1 MASVLVLYQV
11 DFRSPFHLHHHLPHF
26 HLSPYIDQRRNADS
40 ASNINT
46 ISIEGSNKT
55 GKLGKMAVG
64 KFGAGGSKMTMKAPA
79 ARSSRAGPSQRNGN
93 AGKGKTSA
101 AKEESDS
108 EDAMEEDDQISVDD
122 DEPDTEDE
130 IEAAKGAGS
139 KSKKTAKRKRRA
151 TSPTSFGSAL
161 EGLLGIAPST
171 SADALEML
179 DEAAENDNDEEAAA
193 DESETRPPVSKKKKK
208 PIQEVPA
215 ILSLA
220 PHLRRSAQSTSLSA
234 RAARIALEQKRRREE
249 RSHVKDVIG
258 GWGPPGVLPPLE
270 DEDGNIIK
278 TYPAISAE
286 DDAEKLLE
294 FAAQGGSQ
302 AYERKLRK
310 VAQRGVVKLFNAIR
324 AAQTTTE
331 DDLEQVEKKQA
342 ASGKTAAKTS
352 AVAAAATTSKKVGL
366 ASKDARL
373 ADLSKSN
380 FLDLIKKGP
389 KGGKASSVAAK

>member
-1 MASVLVLYQV
+1 MA
-11 DFRSPFHLHHHLPHF
+11 
-26 HLSPYIDQRRNADS
+26 A
-40 ASNINT
+40 
-46 ISIEGSNKT
+46 
-55 GKLGKMAVG
+55 G
-64 KFGAGGSKMTMKAPA
+64 KFGPSGSKMTMKATTAGP
-79 ARSSRAGPSQRNGN
+79 SSSSARAGPSRRHGD
-93 AGKGKTSA
+93 AGKGKKIDA
-101 AKEESDS
+101 ATKDSDS
-108 EDAMEEDDQISVDD
+108 EDAMDDDDQISLDE

-151 TSPTSFGSAL
+151 TSPTSFGSTL
-161 EGLLGIAPST
+161 EGLLGIDPST
-171 SADALEML
+171 SAEALETL
-179 DEAAENDNDEEAAA
+179 DEAAEAAKEDEDDNDAA
-193 DESETRPPVSKKKKK
+193 DDSELESPVSKKKNKSR
-208 PIQEVPA
+208 QEVPA

-249 RSHVKDVIG
+249 RSHAKDVIG

-270 DEDGNIIK
+270 DEDGNIIE

-286 DDAEKLLE
+286 DDAQKLQE
-294 FAAQGGSQ
+294 FASQGGSQ

-331 DDLEQVEKKQA
+331 DDLEEIEKKQ
-342 ASGKTAAKTS
+342 SAAKASS
-352 AVAAAATTSKKVGL
+352 AAAKATATTAAAAGKKAGL

-373 ADLSKSN
+373 ADLSKHN
-380 FLDLIKKGP
+380 FLDLIKKSS
-389 KGGKASSVAAK
+389 KGSSKGSGVAAK

>member
-1 MASVLVLYQV
+1 M
-11 DFRSPFHLHHHLPHF
+11 D
-26 HLSPYIDQRRNADS
+26 D
-40 ASNINT
+40 
-46 ISIEGSNKT
+46 
-55 GKLGKMAVG
+55 
-64 KFGAGGSKMTMKAPA
+64 
-79 ARSSRAGPSQRNGN
+79 
-93 AGKGKTSA
+93 
-101 AKEESDS
+101 
-108 EDAMEEDDQISVDD
+108 DDQISLDK

-171 SADALEML
+171 STEALSAL
-179 DEAAENDNDEEAAA
+179 DEAAEESDENDAA
-193 DESETRPPVSKKKKK
+193 DEGPPETPVTKKQKKK
-208 PIQEVPA
+208 PTSEVPA
-215 ILSLA
+215 ILALA

-249 RSHVKDVIG
+249 RSHVKDVIA
-258 GWGPPGVLPPLE
+258 GWGPPGVLPPLL
-270 DEDGNIIK
+270 DQDGNIME

-286 DDAEKLLE
+286 DDQEKLQE
-294 FAAQGGSQ
+294 FASQGGSQ
-302 AYERKLRK
+302 VYERKLRK

-331 DDLEQVEKKQA
+331 DDLEEVEKKV
-342 ASGKTAAKTS
+342 ASGKTAALS
-352 AVAAAATTSKKVGL
+352 AVAGGGKKVAL

-380 FLDLIKKGP
+380 FLDLIKKGSS
-389 KGGKASSVAAK
+389 KGGKSGVAAK

>member
-1 MASVLVLYQV
+1 M
-11 DFRSPFHLHHHLPHF
+11 D
-26 HLSPYIDQRRNADS
+26 
-40 ASNINT
+40 
-46 ISIEGSNKT
+46 E
-55 GKLGKMAVG
+55 
-64 KFGAGGSKMTMKAPA
+64 
-79 ARSSRAGPSQRNGN
+79 
-93 AGKGKTSA
+93 
-101 AKEESDS
+101 
-108 EDAMEEDDQISVDD
+108 DQISLESAD

-151 TSPTSFGSAL
+151 TSPTSFGNAL

-171 SADALEML
+171 SADALDTLEEEV
-179 DEAAENDNDEEAAA
+179 DEDD
-193 DESETRPPVSKKKKK
+193 SRKKK
-208 PIQEVPA
+208 PRSTSTKADSSAPA

-249 RSHVKDVIG
+249 RCHVKDVIG

-270 DEDGNIIK
+270 DEDGNLIP
-278 TYPAISAE
+278 TYSTLSPE
-286 DDAEKLLE
+286 DEAEKLQE
-294 FAAQGGSQ
+294 FASQGGSTT
-302 AYERKLRK
+302 YERRLRK

-331 DDLEQVEKKQA
+331 DDLEEVEKKKSA
-342 ASGKTAAKTS
+342 AAKAS
-352 AVAAAATTSKKVGL
+352 AVAEKKGDPAAKGGKVGL

-380 FLDLIKKGP
+380 FLDLIKKST
-389 KGGKASSVAAK
+389 KGSTATKGKSVAAK

>member
-1 MASVLVLYQV
+1 MA
-11 DFRSPFHLHHHLPHF
+11 
-26 HLSPYIDQRRNADS
+26 A
-40 ASNINT
+40 
-46 ISIEGSNKT
+46 
-55 GKLGKMAVG
+55 G
-64 KFGAGGSKMTMKAPA
+64 KFGPSGSKMTMKA
-79 ARSSRAGPSQRNGN
+79 SSSAAGPSRSS
-93 AGKGKTSA
+93 AVTTKGKKPA
-101 AKEESDS
+101 APAQNDSDS
-108 EDAMEEDDQISVDD
+108 DDGADDDQISLGE

-130 IEAAKGAGS
+130 IEAAKGAGA

-151 TSPTSFGSAL
+151 TSPTSFGSTL

-171 SADALEML
+171 STGEALKTLAESGEEAEAESA
-179 DEAAENDNDEEAAA
+179 DEAESRQKKPKKTTTTEAA
-193 DESETRPPVSKKKKK
+193 
-208 PIQEVPA
+208 VPA

-258 GWGPPGVLPPLE
+258 GWGPPGVLPALE
-270 DEDGNIIK
+270 DEDGNIIE
-278 TYPAISAE
+278 TFPTFADE
-286 DDAEKLLE
+286 AEKLQE
-294 FAAQGGSQ
+294 FAAQGGSTT
-302 AYERKLRK
+302 YERKLRK

-331 DDLEQVEKKQA
+331 DDLEEAEAKQSSA
-342 ASGKTAAKTS
+342 KSSGKGVSATAGGAGVGAGAKK
-352 AVAAAATTSKKVGL
+352 AGL

-389 KGGKASSVAAK
+389 SKGKSGGVVAK